1 MYPYNLS
8 REVLDE
14 LRGFYV
20 EKFVDNM
27 TTTDLE
33 EYVYD
38 SMMYDVEKQTD
49 REFLRDAMDL
59 WDNHFDDIVKEVKE
73 YTERND

>member
-49 REFLRDAMDL
+49 RKFLRDAMDL